1 MLTGEFE
8 SNLGDKNRIAIPK
21 KLRDQFIGKV
31 YITRGYENSLIMTD
45 LKRWNEFESEVS
57 KTSILDSRVREVK
70 RFIIGGAYE
79 IEYDNQGRF
88 VLSQQLIEFASI
100 KEKIVFVGI
109 GNWVEL
115 WDQEIWKEKLKYL
128 TEEVSSISQKLIET

>member
-8 SNLGDKNRIAIPK
+8 SNLGDKNRVAIPK
-21 KLRDQFIGKV
+21 RLRDELIGKV
-31 YITRGYENSLIMTD
+31 YITRGYENSLIMMD
-45 LKRWNEFESEVS
+45 AKRWKEFESEVN

-109 GNWVEL
+109 GNWIEL

-128 TEEVSSISQKLIET
+128 SEEISLVSQKLIEK